1 MKYNLED
8 LLHTIIDKYLFQ
20 IGMLVVFASSLI
32 IRFHLS
38 PITML
43 SADYQDC
50 LLPWVEYYQK
60 NGIIKGLSETMG
72 SYYVPYN
79 LFLALIAFLPGQPW
93 LYIAGFSIICD
104 YICAFYIYK
113 IAKIITQENHTEAS
127 RASIAA
133 MACLL
138 LPASL
143 LNGALWKQ
151 CDSVY
156 SCFIMISIYY
166 ALKKNFNRSLLMLGI
181 GFIFKLQA
189 IYLFPLFVIL
199 YILREKNL
207 RMVHF
212 FWIPAMYL
220 IGGLP
225 AVFSGRRAL
234 DVYDV
239 YYHQANY
246 EGFDAMTIKMPNLY
260 SFSLSDYPALK
271 MPAILITL
279 CVFVFLACVV
289 QKYGPGLTSVN
300 LVYLSVWCLWAC
312 ILFLPA
318 QHERYNFPVLLLL
331 TAFYI
336 VTDIKKCWPA
346 IIINAISCFQYGSY
360 LFKASYPNE
369 ALLAAFHMAA
379 FLYVTYDLLKNLKE
393 PVTPEPCEAL
403 SRRTDR

>member
-20 IGMLVVFASSLI
+20 IGMFVVFASSLI

-50 LLPWVEYYQK
+50 LLPWVEYYRE
-60 NGIIKGLSETMG
+60 NGILKGLSETMG

-79 LFLALIAFLPGQPW
+79 LFLAVVAFLPGEPW

-104 YICAFYIYK
+104 YICAYSVYLISKK
-113 IAKIITQENHTEAS
+113 IAQETHTAHS
-127 RASIAA
+127 KAVIAA

-156 SCFIMISIYY
+156 SCFVMLSIYY
-166 ALKKNFNRSLLMLGI
+166 ALTKNFNRSLLMLGI

-199 YILREKNL
+199 YILKEKNL
-207 RMVHF
+207 RMIHF

-279 CVFVFLACVV
+279 CLFVFMAFAV
-289 QKYGPGLTSVN
+289 QKYGRKLSDTN
-300 LVYLSVWCLWAC
+300 LVYLAIWCLWTC

-336 VTDIKKCWPA
+336 VTDLKKCWPA
-346 IIINAISCFQYGSY
+346 IVINVISCFQYGSY
-360 LFKASYPNE
+360 LFKASSPNE

-379 FLYVTYDLLKNLKE
+379 FLYVTYDLLKSLKE

-403 SRRTDR
+403 SRHTDR